1 MYTRVL
7 SLRILAISVTR
18 HIFCETYQ
26 GSEYGSYFNMA
37 ERGLVDSRMNIQCM
51 YYPYRKHPMLLN
63 EINAMSIL
71 TI

>member
-18 HIFCETYQ
+18 NIFCETYQ

-37 ERGLVDSRMNIQCM
+37 ERGLVDSRMKFSVYTIVSVRCQCM
-51 YYPYRKHPMLLN
+51 CVLSLCEK
-63 EINAMSIL
+63 I
-71 TI
+71 

>member
-37 ERGLVDSRMNIQCM
+37 ERGLIDSRMNIQCM
-51 YYPYRKHPMLLN
+51 YYLEHPMSVN
-63 EINAMSIL
+63 VCVEPM
-71 TI
+71 

>member
-18 HIFCETYQ
+18 HIFCETYK

-37 ERGLVDSRMNIQCM
+37 DRGLVDSRMNIQCM
-51 YYPYRKHPMLLN
+51 YYRKHPISVHVCVVPM
-63 EINAMSIL
+63 
-71 TI
+71 